1 MSFWPFGN
9 RSKRL
14 QQSIT
19 VALAENERLCQ
30 EHASVTC
37 RIIEKAERIVNL
49 TNAHKPI
56 LVGHQR
62 RR

>member
-14 QQSIT
+14 QQTIAA
-19 VALAENERLCQ
+19 ALDENERLCQ

-37 RIIEKAERIVNL
+37 RIIEKAERIAKL
-49 TNAHKPI
+49 APAHQPVLI
-56 LVGHQR
+56 GHQR